1 MSECVFF
8 AWRYPKE
15 CLLLQEKL
23 LDGNLVLLGKFSE
36 ELLVGEVAP
45 YDQRSQ
51 RPVEG
56 NPASFHIL
64 LLG

>member
-1 MSECVFF
+1 MPDYVCF
-8 AWRYPKE
+8 AWGCPKE
-15 CLLLQEKL
+15 SLLLQEKL
-23 LDGNLVLLGKFSE
+23 LDGNLVLQGQPSGEMLE
-36 ELLVGEVAP
+36 GEVAP
-45 YDQRSQ
+45 YDHRSQ